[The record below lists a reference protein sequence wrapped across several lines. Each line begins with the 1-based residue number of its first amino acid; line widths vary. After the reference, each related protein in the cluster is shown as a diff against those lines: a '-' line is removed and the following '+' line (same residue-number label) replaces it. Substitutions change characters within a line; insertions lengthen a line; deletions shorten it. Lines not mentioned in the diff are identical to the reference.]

1 MKLNQNCVRDI
12 MLYIE
17 SKTRPGMVLSI
28 RDFYYPENNEYKVV
42 KDLNKYDQETIEYTL
57 MKLSET
63 KYIDGNPSFMSNN
76 QLIGYTIKSLTWEG
90 HKFVDTIRDPK
101 IWSGTKK
108 VLSHLE
114 STSITLLSTVA
125 TKVLEDYI
133 SKNTGFKF

>member
-1 MKLNQNCVRDI
+1 